1 MTQTFSPLNMNSADG
16 TFFLY
21 KCKHF
26 KKYDEPVYSLLQM
39 FFLLEIEIY
48 QKYVSMSSG
57 IVFCKNSFDDHL
69 NFMVSQLTSY
79 PGLGFK

>member
-1 MTQTFSPLNMNSADG
+1 MKLTQTFSPLNMNSADG

-26 KKYDEPVYSLLQM
+26 KKYDEPVYSLCNK

-48 QKYVSMSSG
+48 QKYVSMSS
-57 IVFCKNSFDDHL
+57 L
-69 NFMVSQLTSY
+69 E
-79 PGLGFK
+79 